1 MHTTKTIARPEEE
14 HADARSC
21 LDAAPGGPQKLQTIS
36 VVAADGCP
44 LLLQGIASVLAK
56 ESDIRL
62 LAQAEDGDEALR
74 MVIELEP
81 HVAVLSLHI
90 PGKSGLELLE
100 ALHACRSKA
109 RPVLLAARISEVE
122 LIRAMQ
128 LGVRG
133 ILLQSMPP
141 AQLVRCIRLVHA
153 GEEFVEKAT
162 FLRAFGK
169 LLRESAVNKE
179 VASVLTA
186 REHAVMGLAV
196 SGLSNKEVARRLSIS
211 EGTVKV
217 HLHRAYAKLGV
228 PGRLGLYRYAQER
241 GMI

>member
-1 MHTTKTIARPEEE
+1 MDTIRTGNTPTAEHTDGSS
-14 HADARSC
+14 HAGASHAGSRAVD
-21 LDAAPGGPQKLQTIS
+21 TIS

-44 LLLQGIASVLAK
+44 LLLHGIASVLAA
-56 ESDIRL
+56 EDDIRL
-62 LAQAEDGDEALR
+62 LAQAEDGHEALR
-74 MVIELEP
+74 LMEQFSP
-81 HVAVLSLHI
+81 DVAVLSLHI
-90 PGKSGLELLE
+90 PGKGGLELLE
-100 ALHACRSKA
+100 ALHSSGSKT
-109 RPVLLAARISEVE
+109 RPVLLAARISEEE

-153 GEEFVEKAT
+153 GEEFVEKGT

-169 LLRESAVNKE
+169 LLRESAVHKE
-179 VASVLTA
+179 MSAMLTA

-196 SGLSNKEVARRLSIS
+196 SGLSNKDVARRLLIA

-228 PGRLGLYRYAQER
+228 PGRLGLYRYAKEH